1 MRTKD
6 IATALY
12 YSAHGAAHLDTEVSK
27 NVPYYVSPLDGLR
40 AAAPHTTDTSV
51 VWTSHAVLLAQV
63 GRNCGGCSFHRHSAG
78 NPLQFTLIYDKG
90 LVALLHT
97 NKGRWVE
104 VNDIKRH
111 V

>member
-27 NVPYYVSPLDGLR
+27 NMSCHASLLDGLR
-40 AAAPHTTDTSV
+40 TASPRATDTSV
-51 VWTSHAVLLAQV
+51 IWTSHAVLLAQV
-63 GRNCGGCSFHRHSAG
+63 GRKCGGCSFHKHSAG
-78 NPLQFTLIYDKG
+78 NPLQSTRICDNR
-90 LVALLHT
+90 LVALLHA
-97 NKGRWVE
+97 NEGRWVE

-111 V
+111 G